1 MDHPPQ
7 MPRAKAPSSASA
19 AMSWR
24 TLVGAT
30 AAELRPAHTLLNGQC
45 FGWRPH
51 ELREREYVGVLGRR
65 VVAVRQTDDATQY
78 RALHG
83 DGAGLEAELHDYFQ
97 LGTPLAPLYRSWAAA
112 SCPRMETI
120 TGALPGLRI
129 LRQDPS
135 ECLISFICSS
145 NNNVPRITLILDRI
159 REKYGEPLCAKAELD
174 GDTPAK
180 PATAA
185 AAAGEGAKAEVETGP
200 SPARNKLMPRLEVS
214 DRWYSFPTVERL
226 SEATEAE
233 LRAIGL
239 GYRAKFIRNSAI
251 KVVAAAAKG
260 GFPDASAYLHS
271 LRTLPRE
278 EVVAALLELDGVG
291 PKVADCVALFS
302 LDQVA
307 TVPVDTHVWR
317 IACRDY
323 DTTLSQ
329 CKSLTPAVYARV
341 GELFRQ
347 RVGSHAGWGHQLLFA
362 AELQEFRPLLPAS
375 MLRQMEE
382 AREIERAIKAREK
395 KEKDARRAA
404 KEEAAAAAAAGES
417 SGVAADT
424 TGGGSLGLGADID
437 RAEAVCEGKPAAKK
451 RRRLASGTLSKNGT
465 TDGAA
470 ASDAAAAVKRAA
482 RKKKHKKP
490 KQQKS

>member
-1 MDHPPQ
+1 
-7 MPRAKAPSSASA
+7 MPRAKAPSAS
-19 AMSWR
+19 STPWR

-65 VVAVRQTDDATQY
+65 VVAVRQTDTATQY

-83 DGAGLEAELHDYFQ
+83 DGVGLEAELHDYFQ
-97 LGTPLAPLYRSWAAA
+97 LSTALAPLYKVWATA

-120 TGALPGLRI
+120 TRALPGLRI
-129 LRQDPS
+129 LRQDPA

-159 REKYGEPLCAKAELD
+159 REKYGEPLCAKAELA

-180 PATAA
+180 PTGRSTAA
-185 AAAGEGAKAEVETGP
+185 DTTHAKVETQPGP
-200 SPARNKLMPRLEVS
+200 TPARNKLMPRLEVS
-214 DRWYSFPTVERL
+214 DHWYSFPTVERL
-226 SEATEAE
+226 AEATEDE
-233 LRAIGL
+233 LRRLGL
-239 GYRAKFIRNSAI
+239 GYRAKFIRNSSL

-260 GFPDASAYLHS
+260 GFPDSSAYLHS
-271 LRTLPRE
+271 LRTRPRD
-278 EVVAALLELDGVG
+278 EVLSALLELDGVG

-302 LDQVA
+302 LDQVDA
-307 TVPVDTHVWR
+307 IPIDTHVWR

-347 RVGSHAGWGHQLLFA
+347 RFGSHAGWAHQLLFA
-362 AELQEFRPLLPAS
+362 AELQEFRPLLPRP
-375 MLRQMEE
+375 MLQQMEE
-382 AREIERAIKAREK
+382 AREIERDIKAQEK
-395 KEKDARRAA
+395 KERDVRRAA
-404 KEEAAAAAAAGES
+404 KHAAAAAGTAEEHN
-417 SGVAADT
+417 ADEI
-424 TGGGSLGLGADID
+424 AQ
-437 RAEAVCEGKPAAKK
+437 PK
-451 RRRLASGTLSKNGT
+451 RRRLSSGTLSKNVVA
-465 TDGAA
+465 GAA
-470 ASDAAAAVKRAA
+470 ESGRTN
-482 RKKKHKKP
+482 RPKKLSNQKP
-490 KQQKS
+490 KKQEG

>member
-1 MDHPPQ
+1 
-7 MPRAKAPSSASA
+7 MPRAKAPPASSTT
-19 AMSWR
+19 WR

-65 VVAVRQTDDATQY
+65 VVAVRQTAAATQY

-97 LGTPLAPLYRSWAAA
+97 LGMALTPLYKVWATA

-120 TGALPGLRI
+120 TRALPGLRI
-129 LRQDPS
+129 LRQDPA

-159 REKYGEPLCAKAELD
+159 REKYGEPLCAKAELA

-180 PATAA
+180 PTGRS
-185 AAAGEGAKAEVETGP
+185 AAAGGTHAKVETHPGP

-214 DRWYSFPTVERL
+214 DHWYSFPTVERL
-226 SEATEAE
+226 AEATEDE
-233 LRAIGL
+233 LRRLGL
-239 GYRAKFIRNSAI
+239 GYRAKFIRNSTL
-251 KVVAAAAKG
+251 KVIAAAAKG
-260 GFPDASAYLHS
+260 GFADSSAYLHS
-271 LRTLPRE
+271 LRTRPRD
-278 EVVAALLELDGVG
+278 EVLSALLELDGVG

-302 LDQVA
+302 LDQVDA
-307 TVPVDTHVWR
+307 IPIDTHVWR

-347 RVGSHAGWGHQLLFA
+347 RFGSHAGWAHQLLFA
-362 AELQEFRPLLPAS
+362 AELQEFRPLLPRA
-375 MLRQMEE
+375 MLLQMEE
-382 AREIERAIKAREK
+382 AREIEREIKAREK
-395 KEKDARRAA
+395 NERDARRAA
-404 KEEAAAAAAAGES
+404 KDAAAAAGEEEDD
-417 SGVAADT
+417 ADET
-424 TGGGSLGLGADID
+424 AMS
-437 RAEAVCEGKPAAKK
+437 K
-451 RRRLASGTLSKNGT
+451 RRRLASGTLSKNVVA
-465 TDGAA
+465 GAA
-470 ASDAAAAVKRAA
+470 ESGRANKP
-482 RKKKHKKP
+482 RKPSKKKP
-490 KQQKS
+490 KKQQADGVLNPRVHPDGHKHD